1 MKDYL
6 NDIEKEQI
14 EAFYKN
20 EPMREAVKK
29 VLLAGIY
36 HNGTLK
42 AGEKAEP
49 QKNFLL
55 SMAATASRTG
65 VPNETLGADLR
76 AAAEGITVVE
86 AAFKELSTFSKL
98 VVAEKI
104 KVNEAE

>member
-20 EPMREAVKK
+20 EVMREAVKK

-36 HNGTLK
+36 QNGTLK

-49 QKNFLL
+49 NKNFALYL
-55 SMAATASRTG
+55 ASQPG
-65 VPNETLGADLR
+65 IANEVLGADLK
-76 AAAEGITVVE
+76 AAAEGIRVVE
-86 AAFKELSTFSKL
+86 TAFKELGTFNKL
-98 VVAEKI
+98 VVATENKI
-104 KVNEAE
+104 NEAE